1 MRYKMNSNKD
11 YIDGLFDAL
20 NLARAMVS
28 RHFFTPYEEAK
39 ILHLDDFEAKIMA
52 LIKKYEKE
60 KICDI

>member
-1 MRYKMNSNKD
+1 MNSNKD

-28 RHFFTPYEEAK
+28 RHHFTPYEEAK
-39 ILHLDDFEAKIMA
+39 ILHLDDFESKIIA